1 MNTQQI
7 AFPFRTKRS
16 GVRNN
21 PSTDLIGRSYI
32 DGPATITV
40 VSVCFNDDSRV
51 MVERD
56 PDGRAWSM
64 PAWLMRLIF
73 IEKNGKRAA

>member
-7 AFPFRTKRS
+7 TFPFRTKKSR
-16 GVRNN
+16 RLDAPN
-21 PSTDLIGRSYI
+21 TDLIGRAYKE
-32 DGPATITV
+32 GQATIV
-40 VSVCFNDDSRV
+40 VTSVCLNDQSRV

-56 PDGRAWSM
+56 LDGRTWSM

-73 IEKNGKRAA
+73 LETKGKRAA